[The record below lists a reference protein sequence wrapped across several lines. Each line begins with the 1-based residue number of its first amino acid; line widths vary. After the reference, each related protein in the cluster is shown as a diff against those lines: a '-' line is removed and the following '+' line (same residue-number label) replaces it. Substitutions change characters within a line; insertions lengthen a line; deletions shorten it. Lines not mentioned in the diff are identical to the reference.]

1 MTEHDVHT
9 LTGAYAADA
18 LPDDER
24 REFDQHLEQCPACR
38 QEVAELAATAA
49 RLGAAVSAP
58 APEAMRARV
67 LAEVA
72 RTRQVSPVV
81 ASLQRRPTS
90 SHWFR
95 QPIGI
100 AASFLLLLALGLG
113 AACSFGGGCLGG
125 LIQPGLDVV
134 IFVIVLAQWPYFA
147 RIIFREILPN
157 LLAPIIVYTT
167 LIIPTNILF
176 EAALSFL
183 GVGVQPPTA
192 TWGAMIAEATNIFD
206 IAWWFML
213 APGIALVLTVLA
225 FNLVGDGLQDALNP
239 KGDR

>member
-95 QPIGI
+95 QPVGI

-113 AACSFGGGCLGG
+113 AFAGVQARRADRANERADQIAAIITDPHRAQATADIDSGGSGILVVAGHRAVFAARG
-125 LIQPGLDVV
+125 VKSLPGDRTYQLWV
-134 IFVIVLAQWPYFA
+134 IGSKGV
-147 RIIFREILPN
+147 R
-157 LLAPIIVYTT
+157 
-167 LIIPTNILF
+167 
-176 EAALSFL
+176 S
-183 GVGVQPPTA
+183 VGVLGTAGSGDIRQFVDGVTA
-192 TWGAMIAEATNIFD
+192 TDEIG
-206 IAWWFML
+206 
-213 APGIALVLTVLA
+213 LTVEP
-225 FNLVGDGLQDALNP
+225 DGGSDKPTTKPVMVLPVPA
-239 KGDR
+239 